1 METVKILDRLIKAQ
15 GVTGFERSGI
25 TQTVKELFG
34 EFTEGFAGA
43 KVWSDVNGNAF
54 VQVGESG
61 PTVMIMAH
69 MDEVGMTV
77 TKIEDNGML
86 RIASVAGVDPR
97 VLPGSRVRVC
107 GKQELMGVVG
117 AVPPHLTASKDKAYK
132 WDELTVDLGLGKER
146 AGELVSIGD
155 RVTFWPDDVLELKNG
170 LVSSKSLDDRA
181 LVAAELYC
189 LELLKK
195 RRFDCKV
202 VMVAS
207 VDEEHSG
214 LGAITG
220 TWSVKPDMAI
230 VMDVTFGKSA
240 CSPDCFDMDKIA
252 LGLGPNIHPKMFGML
267 KDAAD
272 SARVAWDYEPVM
284 GATGTDATDVQI
296 SGVGVPC
303 GLVSPPLRYMHTNA
317 ETIRIETLLNCGRV
331 CAEFIT
337 ALGGDWRDKLCLD

>member
-1 METVKILDRLIKAQ
+1 MDTVKILDRLVQAK
-15 GVTGFERSGI
+15 GVTGFERTGI
-25 TQTVKELFG
+25 TQTVEELFR
-34 EFTEGFAGA
+34 EFTRDFAGA
-43 KVWSDVNGNAF
+43 KVWTDVNGNAF
-54 VQVGESG
+54 ASVGESG

-86 RIASVAGVDPR
+86 RIDSVAGVDPR

-132 WDELTVDLGLGKER
+132 WDELSVDLGLSKER

-155 RVTFWPDDVLELKNG
+155 RVTFWPERVLELKNG
-170 LVSSKSLDDRA
+170 FVSSKTLDDRA

-195 RRFDCKV
+195 RRFDCRV

-214 LGAITG
+214 LGATTG
-220 TWSVKPDMAI
+220 AWSVKPDMAI

-240 CSPDCFDMDKIA
+240 CCPDCFDMDKIA
-252 LGLGPNIHPKMFGML
+252 LGVGPNIHPKMFQML
-267 KDAAD
+267 RDAAD
-272 SARVAWDYEPVM
+272 SARIGWEYEPVM
-284 GATGTDATDVQI
+284 GATGTDATDVQV
-296 SGVGVPC
+296 SGAGVPC
-303 GLVSPPLRYMHTNA
+303 GLVSPPLKYMHTTA
-317 ETIRIETLLNCGRV
+317 ETIKTETLLSCGRV